1 MPAMDAT
8 LRAAHQD
15 LIEQFWR
22 TANAG
27 DWKAFEA
34 LLSPEVVYLVPQTR
48 ERIRGREHFVEF
60 FRSWPEAWRAELTR
74 CIVDERGAVTV
85 IDFLTARGCET
96 GISFF
101 ELKDGQITE
110 IRDFWPSE
118 YEPPQRMIAAVE
130 RY

>member
-1 MPAMDAT
+1 MDLT
-8 LRAAHQD
+8 LCSTHRD

-22 TANAG
+22 TANDG
-27 DWKAFEA
+27 DWSAFEA
-34 LLSPEVVYLVPQTR
+34 LLSPDVVYLVPQTR

-74 CIVDERGAVTV
+74 CIVDERGAVSV
-85 IDFLTARGCET
+85 IDFLTARGSET